1 MRPICVVSEV
11 ASCSTP
17 SAFECQNIEFTTS
30 WSHKDSELRIQ
41 IQCLEEI
48 DLPDSNKKFE
58 GQFSKF
64 LKDTM
69 SSLVTAEKAVDK
81 KMLRKAL
88 KRKYDHII
96 MAWGSIRPELFMPR
110 KQGLTV
116 DQKPITFQGE
126 PKIVTMK
133 IFEELRQNKVLCWKS
148 VGEKLDKLEPGPK
161 YICNIVKTYV
171 NNRECALV
179 IHKDQERECGEVG
192 MQPHLHCI
200 IIRSLE
206 NEDSCPSTDEELKHI
221 NKKVSK
227 AGGTVTVQPIRSI
240 FGFVDKMLAKPR
252 LFLGTNNDT
261 LLDIFKAVE
270 GKKVSFLPISEED
283 CLGEVKEFT
292 DFDPRLL
299 EYNWSDDESGPSTSK
314 EGCLRLPVKDT
325 SRTKRRGS
333 KRFVLQSSKE
343 KPSSSGGGDKNAVSV
358 LSDDEEEDI
367 IVSITM
373 RITSSIIYLR
383 QK

>member
-1 MRPICVVSEV
+1 
-11 ASCSTP
+11 
-17 SAFECQNIEFTTS
+17 
-30 WSHKDSELRIQ
+30 
-41 IQCLEEI
+41 
-48 DLPDSNKKFE
+48 
-58 GQFSKF
+58 
-64 LKDTM
+64 
-69 SSLVTAEKAVDK
+69 
-81 KMLRKAL
+81 
-88 KRKYDHII
+88 
-96 MAWGSIRPELFMPR
+96 
-110 KQGLTV
+110 
-116 DQKPITFQGE
+116 
-126 PKIVTMK
+126 
-133 IFEELRQNKVLCWKS
+133 
-148 VGEKLDKLEPGPK
+148 
-161 YICNIVKTYV
+161 
-171 NNRECALV
+171 
-179 IHKDQERECGEVG
+179 
-192 MQPHLHCI
+192 
-200 IIRSLE
+200 
-206 NEDSCPSTDEELKHI
+206 
-221 NKKVSK
+221 
-227 AGGTVTVQPIRSI
+227 
-240 FGFVDKMLAKPR
+240 MLAKPR

-270 GKKVSFLPISEED
+270 GKKVSFLPISKED